1 MILYIYRSYNVIH
14 LFVSI
19 VFWPCDQT
27 PLSFVQTH
35 RSFVQAQGP
44 GWRGLG
50 LATFRGGLDE
60 EAGHRQARRVSPRR
74 GAGGRR
80 STPRVRMRTKHRPN
94 LRGVTGVSIWER
106 SGDQGSWS
114 AMFFGGGFR
123 WCNCWERCYLSALG
137 RLESPS
143 LPGMAR

>member
-1 MILYIYRSYNVIH
+1 MAGHRVPEVYLLGAPKAGTTSLALQMFLHGV
-14 LFVSI
+14 
-19 VFWPCDQT
+19 WPA
-27 PLSFVQTH
+27 VQWGH
-35 RSFVQAQGP
+35 VADSGNPGP

-94 LRGVTGVSIWER
+94 LRGVTRVSIWER

-114 AMFFGGGFR
+114 AMFF
-123 WCNCWERCYLSALG
+123 LG
-137 RLESPS
+137 DSDGATVGRD
-143 LPGMAR
+143 ATCQH